1 MMSGHAMLPL
11 ITSGLL
17 ACLCALLLVPVSRRL
32 AVRLGAVAA
41 PRRDRWHAT
50 STPILGGVAIAVTV
64 LGLHAALIG
73 VHDERMLLAGV
84 ACLFLLGLADDLW
97 SLTPVTRVVCEV
109 IVASLVAFA
118 GHRLGWV
125 TSLTLD
131 TLLTVLWIVG
141 ITNAFNLLDNMD
153 GLSAGLAVI
162 AGLAALSTV
171 LLDGGVTPTAVHLAL
186 LVGATLG
193 FLAFNVAPAS
203 VFMGDSGSLFLG
215 GNLAMLTL
223 GGHHAGPGSPSVL
236 STITIPLLIVL
247 VPIVDTAL
255 VTISRTLAGRKAWH
269 GGRDHTSHRL
279 VAVGLSERSAVGVL
293 WSLAAIGSGLAI
305 ALRQL
310 QHPGVTLAVGAFAVG
325 MLAFAVYLAHVR
337 VYREDE
343 LPRVPQAHL
352 TIVRGRAAYLR
363 RSAEVVVDVCL
374 VAVAFYLSYRLR
386 YDAPT
391 FQQVFPSFLRALPL
405 VIAVQIASLL
415 ASGAYRTEWRGF
427 RMTHGVR
434 LALGIV
440 VGAVA
445 QVTVLRVIGEPTL
458 ATVPAPII
466 GIDTAVALVL
476 VTGARVGV
484 RLLGELAAR
493 RQGAALRVVVYANG
507 DLTAIAADVRAAG
520 LPVPRLLGCVTDDP
534 GTRGETALG
543 PALPGGYA
551 ALRTLVET
559 ASVDVVLVC
568 GLVDAA
574 RLAELT
580 TACALRGI
588 DLQHRPVRPA
598 SASAAS

>member
-1 MMSGHAMLPL
+1 MLPL
-11 ITSGLL
+11 VTSGLL
-17 ACLCALLLVPVSRRL
+17 ACLCALLLVPVARRL
-32 AVRLGAVAA
+32 AVRCGAVAA
-41 PRRDRWHAT
+41 PRRDRWHAAP
-50 STPILGGVAIAVTV
+50 TPVLGGVAIAVTV

-73 VHDERMLLAGV
+73 VDDERVLLVGA

-97 SLTPVTRVVCEV
+97 SLTPVTRIVCEV

-162 AGLAALSTV
+162 AGSAALITV
-171 LLDGGVTPTAVHLAL
+171 LLDGGVTPTAVHLSL

-193 FLAFNVAPAS
+193 FLAYNVSPAS

-236 STITIPLLIVL
+236 STIAIPLLIVL

-255 VTISRTLAGRKAWH
+255 VTFSRTLAGRKAWH

-293 WSLAAIGSGLAI
+293 WALAAIGGGLAV
-305 ALRQL
+305 ALRQV
-310 QHPGVTLAVGAFAVG
+310 QHPGVTLAVGAFAIG
-325 MLAFAVYLAHVR
+325 MLAFSVYLAHVR
-337 VYREDE
+337 VYREEE
-343 LPRVPQAHL
+343 LPRAPQGHL
-352 TIVRGRAAYLR
+352 TPVRGRAAYFR
-363 RSAEVVVDVCL
+363 RIAEVVVDVCL

-386 YDAPT
+386 YDAST
-391 FQQVFPSFLRALPL
+391 FQQVFPAFLQALPL
-405 VIAVQIASLL
+405 VIAVQTASLF
-415 ASGAYRTEWRGF
+415 ASGAYQTEWRVFAMPQGI
-427 RMTHGVR
+427 R
-434 LALGIV
+434 LAVGI
-440 VGAVA
+440 GMGGVA
-445 QVTVLRVIGEPTL
+445 QFAVLQLIGDPTL
-458 ATVPAPII
+458 AMVPAPII
-466 GIDTAVALVL
+466 GINVAVALVL
-476 VTGARVGV
+476 VAGARVGV

-507 DLTAIAADVRAAG
+507 DLTAIAADVRAVG
-520 LPVPRLLGCVTDDP
+520 LPLPRLLGCVTDDP
-534 GTRGETALG
+534 GTRGDTALG

-580 TACALRGI
+580 TACASRGI
-588 DLQHRPVRPA
+588 DLRHRPMRPA